1 MSTSTQL
8 RQGDPLVSLKED
20 QLEPSFKEK
29 TMIDMLYQ
37 ELPEIK
43 EEYTNPNPTNN
54 NANPNPATNNI
65 VNTNIV
71 NTTPP
76 DYKEEIK
83 ELLIPSAL
91 FVFLNLP
98 FTDEL
103 ITKLTKLS
111 DPNYRVAIKV
121 ALFAVILFLIRHFK
135 IVS

>member
-1 MSTSTQL
+1 MSISTQL

-37 ELPEIK
+37 ELPQEKKMEEIK
-43 EEYTNPNPTNN
+43 EEYTPTPTNTVVCSENSEN
-54 NANPNPATNNI
+54 N
-65 VNTNIV
+65 
-71 NTTPP
+71 
-76 DYKEEIK
+76 YKEEIK
-83 ELLIPSAL
+83 DLLIPSAL

-103 ITKLTKLS
+103 IIKLTKLN
-111 DPNYRVAIKV
+111 DTNYRLAIKV
-121 ALFAVILFLIRHFK
+121 ALFVVILFTIRHFK